1 MPVAAPLAMAAA
13 TVGSALIGSSAA
25 KKGMK
30 AEVAANREALALQE
44 RLFNLQRQ
52 DSEPWRRFGAQSLG
66 DAYGMLQ
73 PGYDHT
79 TSPGYQFRLSEG
91 LRGVENSAAA
101 RGILQSGGT
110 LKGIE
115 RYAEGMAA
123 GDYGDR
129 FNRLSTLAGMGSAA
143 NSQSAQAGTSYA
155 NAGSNILGNI
165 GQARSSGYAGQAAA
179 WQQGLGSLG
188 SILGG
193 MRF

>member
-73 PGYDHT
+73 PGDDHT

-155 NAGSNILGNI
+155 NAGANILGNI